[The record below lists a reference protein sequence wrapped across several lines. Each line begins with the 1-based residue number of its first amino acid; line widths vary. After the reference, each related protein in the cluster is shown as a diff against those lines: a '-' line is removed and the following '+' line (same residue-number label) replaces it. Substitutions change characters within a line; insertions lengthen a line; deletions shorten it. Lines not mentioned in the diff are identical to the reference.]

1 MGRSSKQNKK
11 RQQIASSTENKNDPQ
26 QKQKQK
32 QRRPNKKQKRERFWI
47 EDCKDSALPESSSL
61 PNDDGNIKQQ
71 ITLEVLITQ
80 TQLVDDYRQVPQSSK
95 SDSTTV
101 AVAADEK
108 IQNAFNKK
116 EKDLKTTA
124 GSSSTSNLE
133 IKKNNDIDNAQEK
146 QPKEVKNIVSTTKLQ
161 EGGNSNSN
169 NKTVS
174 KDTKNNKS
182 TDIIKSKDSIIKD
195 DILNAFISIKRA
207 KSAMKHME
215 VTGHSVENFRPLP
228 NGDCGDGIC
237 NPYDN
242 NEVPDKFW
250 SQRRRLF
257 KLFDKGIQLDKESWY
272 SVTPEA
278 IANHI
283 SSHLVNNCE
292 DTIVLDPFVGC
303 GGNAIAFARLDEVKL
318 VVCVDKDRS
327 KLLKA
332 AHNAAIYGIP
342 PEKIVFLHD
351 NAFNI
356 LSCYKDKKLIKPLI
370 EGDDSQISKNIST
383 TSKEFKIGGVELL
396 PDNIDVIFL
405 SPPWGGMDYAKVGKR
420 NYTLRCIKID
430 GIEENTT
437 LDGDDLLNK
446 AADALGKGAPIGL
459 FLPKNIN
466 GISLGRSVLRAGYD
480 CPMVMEKNVL
490 NGKLKTVTAYIG
502 L

>member
-1 MGRSSKQNKK
+1 
-11 RQQIASSTENKNDPQ
+11 
-26 QKQKQK
+26 
-32 QRRPNKKQKRERFWI
+32 
-47 EDCKDSALPESSSL
+47 
-61 PNDDGNIKQQ
+61 
-71 ITLEVLITQ
+71 
-80 TQLVDDYRQVPQSSK
+80 
-95 SDSTTV
+95 
-101 AVAADEK
+101 
-108 IQNAFNKK
+108 
-116 EKDLKTTA
+116 
-124 GSSSTSNLE
+124 
-133 IKKNNDIDNAQEK
+133 
-146 QPKEVKNIVSTTKLQ
+146 
-161 EGGNSNSN
+161 
-169 NKTVS
+169 
-174 KDTKNNKS
+174 
-182 TDIIKSKDSIIKD
+182 
-195 DILNAFISIKRA
+195 
-207 KSAMKHME
+207 ME

-257 KLFDKGIQLDKESWY
+257 KLFDEGIQLDKESWF

-342 PEKIVFLHD
+342 PEKI
-351 NAFNI
+351 NM
-356 LSCYKDKKLIKPLI
+356 
-370 EGDDSQISKNIST
+370 ST

-490 NGKLKTVTAYIG
+490 NGKLKTVTAYVG